1 MSAGR
6 AQSAGTGKV
15 RYVEREGIIWADW
28 RPCYRCSLGRESCVT
43 CKHPRRAIGP
53 VAQRLVAEANSLSD
67 SFLAGDITQAA
78 AIKRLKQML
87 AAVRSARPI

>member
-15 RYVEREGIIWADW
+15 RYVE
-28 RPCYRCSLGRESCVT
+28 CYRCSLGRESCVT

-67 SFLAGDITQAA
+67 AFLAGDITQAA